1 MVLITVSN
9 HVNNP
14 LPHWM
19 LILCKIKL
27 LWFCFSHAAS
37 DLASTFKSDED
48 KSLLSSTSFVPW
60 HLGNES
66 QNAAVRDA
74 TCSESAATTLIQGP
88 PGSGKTVT
96 CAEIVHRWLLDS
108 EDPVLLVA
116 ETNEG
121 VDNLLKKLLEHD
133 VEQEKMVRFGSSGW
147 KVAKELEPL
156 TFEAKYRQLVAD
168 KKDRNRI
175 DRKLA
180 KRILE
185 EFQSFMYHLHQC
197 WVRAA

>member
-1 MVLITVSN
+1 MPWQSG
-9 HVNNP
+9 NN
-14 LPHWM
+14 
-19 LILCKIKL
+19 
-27 LWFCFSHAAS
+27 
-37 DLASTFKSDED
+37 
-48 KSLLSSTSFVPW
+48 
-60 HLGNES
+60 S

-74 TCSESAATTLIQGP
+74 TCSESAAITLIQGP

-96 CAEIVHRWLLDS
+96 CAEIVSRWLLNS

-121 VDNLLKKLLEHD
+121 VDNLLKKLLEHG
-133 VEQEKMVRFGSSGW
+133 VKQEKMVRFGSSGW
-147 KVAKELEPL
+147 KVAKELEPI
-156 TFEAKYRQLVAD
+156 TFEVKYHEQVSD

-185 EFQSFMYHLHQC
+185 SSKVLCTTCISAGSALLDGFVFKRVLVDEASQATEPTILVSLSHGCEKL
-197 WVRAA
+197 VLVGK